1 MDTLKSRSQLD
12 AFLAQ
17 TRQNQLRLTHIT
29 DNKAH
34 ILIVISAVTLNLAV
48 MQLRSDSFRVAAV
61 MLTLQSL
68 LTIVFASLSIMPA
81 RNAARPPSAPI
92 RSSFAADL
100 AANPYEA
107 YLQQMRHVLQSED
120 ATYEIQLREIYDGAS
135 ILMNRKLKYLRWA
148 FVTFL
153 AGTTLTT
160 LVAIAESVRG

>member
-1 MDTLKSRSQLD
+1 MDPLKSRSQID

-34 ILIVISAVTLNLAV
+34 ILIVISAVTLNLAA
-48 MQLRSDSFRVAAV
+48 MQLRGESLRIAAV

-68 LTIVFASLSIMPA
+68 LTIIFACLSIMPA
-81 RNAARPPSAPI
+81 KNGARAASTSI

-100 AANPYEA
+100 AANPYDT
-107 YLQQMRHVLQSED
+107 YLQQMREVLQSED
-120 ATYEIQLREIYDGAS
+120 STYEIQLREIYDGAT
-135 ILMNRKLKYLRWA
+135 ILMNRKLRYLRWA

-160 LVAIAESVRG
+160 LAAIAESLQD